1 MVSTKI
7 SNMEVTQKNID
18 TISTTRVPQIREIEI
33 VLVLLNLSEYAND
46 WRLYSIPTFS
56 VLYIYC
62 RSNVDLIQP
71 VLEDLLHGE
80 RDVLFPQVSSM

>member
-7 SNMEVTQKNID
+7 SSMEVTQKNID

-46 WRLYSIPTFS
+46 WRLYPFLHS
-56 VLYIYC
+56 VYYIYIAGPM
-62 RSNVDLIQP
+62 LT
-71 VLEDLLHGE
+71 
-80 RDVLFPQVSSM
+80 